1 MSRDICD
8 IRMFPKIGGFY
19 SKMDGVLLKTF
30 EIS

>member
-1 MSRDICD
+1 MSRD